1 MRIHI
6 ICAKAIFLWENVWKN
21 SPFDWAEKGAGDGN
35 SLGDWLYDVKF
46 VFKDSDGKIEGGSIF
61 NLLQFCYGSES
72 SWNME
77 SGYE

>member
-6 ICAKAIFLWENVWKN
+6 ICAKAIFLWQNVWKN
-21 SPFDWAEKGAGDGN
+21 SPFDWAEKGSGDGN
-35 SLGDWLYDVKF
+35 SLADWLYDVKF

>member
-1 MRIHI
+1 M
-6 ICAKAIFLWENVWKN
+6 
-21 SPFDWAEKGAGDGN
+21 GAGDGN

-72 SWNME
+72 S
-77 SGYE
+77 